1 MLCWSADHSP
11 LFTFIANRFAAL
23 GHKFG
28 QKDVPR
34 RGRIGNASYLVLI
47 DTDMLCWLPTLFFG
61 FSGLT
66 ADHAEQCDVGSGV
79 VYPINSCAN
88 PLLYMFQARFN
99 ASRRPCC
106 AYRCQC
112 AGRLTAC
119 FFEMINYACR
129 FLGRVEA
136 AFFFLIQF
144 FGRPMRGMKS
154 QPPLARAQQL
164 FLHQVE
170 GVHVVGVEET
180 SQCVAH
186 FVGRDSRP
194 VHDVQAN
201 RIVDSLL
208 KRTTPFSC

>member
-106 AYRCQC
+106 AYRWQC

-119 FFEMINYACR
+119 FFEMINY
-129 FLGRVEA
+129 
-136 AFFFLIQF
+136 
-144 FGRPMRGMKS
+144 
-154 QPPLARAQQL
+154 
-164 FLHQVE
+164 HQVE
-170 GVHVVGVEET
+170 DVHVVGVEET

-201 RIVDSLL
+201 RIVDSFL